1 MTLVDVHLA
10 GVSFRAHEQRD
21 ARYGAFWAAL
31 ADGGFEPATVAV
43 LREHLGPGRTFV
55 DVGAWIGPFTLLA
68 AALGADVVAY
78 EVDPTAA
85 AELRANVD
93 ANADLAAH
101 VDVRARA
108 VAARS
113 GPVALDG
120 GGVGLGNGLTR
131 IRRRRG
137 GADDGAAT
145 AEADGA
151 DVLMADER
159 VARAA
164 LVKIDIEGAEFAV
177 VPRLAPWLA
186 AARPALLLSLH
197 GVDPATLTGGR
208 GAAVVARVRGVP
220 ARLRLLWALR
230 RYPRAW
236 RAESNRSATWRPLS
250 MPQRWLLALRL
261 GEIELYF
268 RATDR

>member
-55 DVGAWIGPFTLLA
+55 DIGAWIGPFTLLA

-93 ANADLAAH
+93 ANTELAAR
-101 VDVRARA
+101 VDVRPRA

-113 GPVALDG
+113 GAVVLDG
-120 GGVGLGNGLTR
+120 GDVGLGNGLTR
-131 IRRRRG
+131 IRRRGGRG
-137 GADDGAAT
+137 PT
-145 AEADGA
+145 VPADGA

-159 VARAA
+159 VTRAA
-164 LVKIDIEGAEFAV
+164 LVKIDIEGAEFSV
-177 VPRLAPWLA
+177 VPRLGPWLA
-186 AARPALLLSLH
+186 ASRPTMLLSLH
-197 GVDPATLTGGR
+197 GADPAGLSV
-208 GAAVVARVRGVP
+208 GAAVVARLRGVP
-220 ARLRLLWALR
+220 ARVRLLWTLR
-230 RYPRAW
+230 HYPRVW
-236 RAESNRSATWRPLS
+236 RAASNRSAQWHRLS
-250 MPQRWLLALRL
+250 SVQRLLLVLRL
-261 GEIELYF
+261 GEIELYV

>member
-1 MTLVDVHLA
+1 MTLVDVQLA
-10 GVSFRAHEQRD
+10 GVTFRAHEQRD
-21 ARYGAFWAAL
+21 ARYGAFWASL
-31 ADGGFEPATVAV
+31 AEGTFEPATVAV
-43 LREHLGPGRTFV
+43 LREHLGPDRTFV
-55 DVGAWIGPFTLLA
+55 DIGAWIGPFTLLA

-85 AELRANVD
+85 AELRANID
-93 ANADLAAH
+93 ANGELAPR

-113 GPVALDG
+113 GTVSIDG
-120 GGVGLGNGLTR
+120 GAVGLGNGLTR
-131 IRRRRG
+131 IRRRG
-137 GADDGAAT
+137 GDGPSVP
-145 AEADGA
+145 ADGA

-159 VARAA
+159 FTRAA

-197 GVDPATLTGGR
+197 GVDPAGLGGR
-208 GAAVVARVRGVP
+208 RAALVAARLRGVP
-220 ARLRLLWALR
+220 ARVRLLWALR
-230 RYPRAW
+230 CYPLAF
-236 RAESNRSATWRPLS
+236 RAESNRSAAWHRLS
-250 MPQRWLLALRL
+250 TVQRWLLALRL
-261 GEIELYF
+261 GEIELYL